1 MKLFEIE
8 EELEKCVD
16 SETGEF
22 DEDKYNA
29 LTQLKENKIEG
40 LICYYKNTVADA
52 EALKTQEKIFKERR
66 EREERKAE
74 SLKAYIARALNGEKF
89 KSDKVEVGY
98 RKSKVVQTAE
108 DFVKWAVEHDRGD
121 LLTYKEPTAN
131 KTAIKEAINNGENV
145 PAEIVENVNIQ
156 IK

>member
-1 MKLFEIE
+1 MKLFEIDA
-8 EELEKCVD
+8 ELENCVD
-16 SETGEF
+16 PETGEF
-22 DEDKYNA
+22 DESKFNL
-29 LTQLKENKIEG
+29 LTHLRDEKIEG

-74 SLKAYIARALNGEKF
+74 NLKSYIARALDGEKF

-108 DFVKWAVEHDRGD
+108 DFVKWAVEHDRDD

-131 KTAIKEAINNGENV
+131 KTAIKEAINNGEDV
-145 PAEIVENVNIQ
+145 PAEIVDNVNIQ

>member
-108 DFVKWAVEHDRGD
+108 DFVKWAVEHDRDD

-131 KTAIKEAINNGENV
+131 KTAIKEAINNGEDV
-145 PAEIVENVNIQ
+145 PAEIVENVNLQ